1 MRMRH
6 SIRAI
11 GVSNISGS
19 TLLGVMDITSLS
31 VSQTPSQKFEKC
43 MMALMP
49 DCDDGYTRRAN
60 LSGHRKLP
68 TLPHLAK
75 SN

>member
-1 MRMRH
+1 MHMRH
-6 SIRAI
+6 CICATA
-11 GVSNISGS
+11 VSNISDS
-19 TLLGVMDITSLS
+19 TLGVMDITSLS

-49 DCDDGYTRRAN
+49 DYDDGYTRRAN
-60 LSGHRKLP
+60 LSGHRMLP